1 SCFAFSF
8 LVILFSSYQVIIE
21 APPGRASVMLLP
33 GLFYLSD
40 TSQLVIRLLD
50 GCQQWVNPQNSLA
63 ICQRSGGSGTITGW
77 V

>member
-1 SCFAFSF
+1 
-8 LVILFSSYQVIIE
+8 
-21 APPGRASVMLLP
+21 MLLP

-77 V
+77 VNVPGIGVH